1 MGKGEEILQTWEKP
15 IAAIYLDAYDFW
27 HASHSDLRQKSYL
40 ESYGSGI
47 NDAECH
53 TMHLEAARHCS
64 RLIPPGGLI
73 GLDDTWLDN
82 GQWEGKGA
90 LALPWLVDQG
100 WQLLSS
106 ANRGTVLIK

>member
-1 MGKGEEILQTWEKP
+1 
-15 IAAIYLDAYDFW
+15 
-27 HASHSDLRQKSYL
+27 
-40 ESYGSGI
+40 
-47 NDAECH
+47 
-53 TMHLEAARHCS
+53 MHLEAARHCS